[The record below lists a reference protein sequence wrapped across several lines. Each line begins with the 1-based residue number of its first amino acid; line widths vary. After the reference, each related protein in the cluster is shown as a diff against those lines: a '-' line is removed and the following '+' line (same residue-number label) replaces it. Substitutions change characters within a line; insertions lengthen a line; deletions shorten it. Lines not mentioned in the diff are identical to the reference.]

1 MLQTMLRNALQ
12 LLFRPS
18 PLKAGLLA
26 IVASCLLWKSF
37 EYEKP
42 AFFSAIDAR
51 IVDTM
56 FLIRG
61 PQQTTGSVVI
71 VDIDEASLQ
80 EHGQWPWPRD
90 IVADL
95 TRRIYDAGALVV
107 GFDILFAEEDRT
119 SPAVLLDRYRDLLG
133 DCRES
138 LQKALR
144 SSSGYDHDKLLG
156 EAVASGTGVLGY
168 MFLLRDDSLKTA
180 GATPFP
186 TPNITIDS
194 EEANFP
200 DLKLYPAYRSIINIP
215 EVSTASSEGFIN
227 VFPDQS
233 GTVRKVPLFM
243 TMDDLP
249 YPSLAFEMVRLGRQ
263 EEDVQLH
270 ISSIGEGNRRTLL
283 GVSMG
288 GMFTRTDDLGQLTI
302 NFRGPYTT
310 FPYLSAADLLKG
322 IGAELLRG
330 RYVLIGSSASG
341 LMDMVSTPFSPSP
354 GVEVHANIID
364 NLLKNDVM
372 VWENYTEIGL
382 TYCIIV
388 VAGLLL
394 VFALVY
400 LGPFL
405 GFTAG
410 LAIMLAIVAGN
421 YHFLFQKQQ
430 LLGISYILAS
440 LLAVFMTVSM
450 FNYLFE
456 GRRRLFIRRAFSH
469 YVSPTVVNELLK
481 NPDRLNLSVESREV
495 TILFC
500 DIRNFTTLSETTP
513 VAELG
518 QFLNTYFS
526 LLTDIITRHG
536 GMVDKY
542 IGDAIMAVWGTPL
555 DDPDHAANAV
565 RAALEMLKAIE
576 ERRDQLQLAGQTI
589 EVGIGINTG
598 MVSAGNF
605 GSSKRF
611 DYTVL
616 GDNVNLAS
624 RIEGLTKYYRVK
636 LLTSEFTRKKL
647 GPDSRCRFID
657 TVMVKGRNK
666 PVDLF
671 EPLGGKREGGT
682 WTAETESYE
691 RALLLFKSRRFV
703 EARDLFARLQAD
715 QPEKIY
721 QIYLERCGFF
731 AENPPPPE
739 WQGVHDHN

>member
-1 MLQTMLRNALQ
+1 MAKNLLQ
-12 LLFRPS
+12 LLFHPN
-18 PLKAGLLA
+18 PLKAGLLCILA
-26 IVASCLLWKSF
+26 CCLLWKSF

-42 AFFSAIDAR
+42 AFFSAIDAK

-61 PQQTTGSVVI
+61 EQETSGSVII
-71 VDIDEASLQ
+71 VDIDEASLK
-80 EHGQWPWPRD
+80 EHGQWPWPRN

-95 TRRIYDAGALVV
+95 TRRIYDAGALVI
-107 GFDILFAEEDRT
+107 GFDILFAEKDRT
-119 SPAVLLDRYRDLLG
+119 SPAVLFNRYRDLLG
-133 DCRES
+133 DCDEQL
-138 LQKALR
+138 LQTVGAI
-144 SSSGYDHDKLLG
+144 SEYNHDRLLG
-156 EAVASGTGVLGY
+156 DAIASGTSVLSY
-168 MFLLRDDSLKTA
+168 MFLLREDSLKNP

-194 EEANFP
+194 EEAGFP
-200 DLKLYPAYRSIINIP
+200 DLKLISAYRSIINIP
-215 EVSTASSEGFIN
+215 EVATASSEGFFN

-243 TMDDLP
+243 MMDDIP
-249 YPSLAFEMVRLGRQ
+249 YPSLAFEMVRLVKK

-270 ISSIGEGNRRTLL
+270 LSAIGSKNQRTLL

-288 GMFTRTDDLGQLTI
+288 QSFTRTDDLGQLTV
-302 NFRGPYTT
+302 NFRGPYNT
-310 FPYLSAADLLKG
+310 FPYLSAADVLKG
-322 IGAELLRG
+322 IGNDRLNG
-330 RYVLIGSSASG
+330 KYVLIGSSASA
-341 LMDMVSTPFSPSP
+341 LMDLVATPFSSRSP

-364 NLLKNDVM
+364 NLVKNDAM

-382 TYCIIV
+382 TYFIIII
-388 VAGLLL
+388 AGLLM
-394 VFALVY
+394 VVSLVY

-410 LAIMLAIVAGN
+410 LAIMFAIVAGN

-469 YVSPTVVNELLK
+469 YVSPSVVNELLK
-481 NPDRLNLSVESREV
+481 NPERLNLSVESREV

-500 DIRNFTTLSETTP
+500 DIRNFTTLSEVTP

-526 LLTDIITRHG
+526 LLTDIITKHN

-555 DDPDHAANAV
+555 DDKDHAESAV
-565 RAALEMLKAIE
+565 RAALEMISTIR
-576 ERRDQLQLAGQTI
+576 ERGDQFKLAGQTI
-589 EVGIGINTG
+589 EIGIGINTG

-624 RIEGLTKYYRVK
+624 RIEGLTKFYRLK
-636 LLTSEFTRKKL
+636 ILISEFTRKKL
-647 GPDSRCRFID
+647 APDYCCRFVD

-671 EPLGGKREGGT
+671 EPLGEVGDAGERSAKHEPPY
-682 WTAETESYE
+682 ET
-691 RALLLFKSRRFV
+691 ALLLFKSRRFV
-703 EARDLFARLQAD
+703 EAQDLFARLYAEN
-715 QPEKIY
+715 PEKIY
-721 QIYLERCGFF
+721 QIYLERCRNF

-739 WQGVHDHN
+739 WHGVHDHN